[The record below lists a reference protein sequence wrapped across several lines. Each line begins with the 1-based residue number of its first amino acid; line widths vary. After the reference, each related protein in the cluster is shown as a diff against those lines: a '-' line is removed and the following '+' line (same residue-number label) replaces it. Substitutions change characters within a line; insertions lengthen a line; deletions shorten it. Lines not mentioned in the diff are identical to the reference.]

1 MGTLLQDLKYGL
13 RMLAK
18 NPGFTAVAVIT
29 LALGIGANTAV
40 FSSMNAMLFR
50 PFSFKDLGRVVAVW
64 ETVPAQGLQHASV
77 APANF
82 REWAERSRTLELLT
96 ATHGWDSNLTG
107 DGLADRLEG
116 FQVTPNFFRLAGI
129 APELGRALTAEDFEP
144 GHEAVLVLSHGF
156 WQRRLGGDP
165 EVVGRSLLLDGHR
178 TTVVGIMP
186 AEFDYPIGAEAWAP
200 LDLSAAAADR
210 SNHYLVV
217 MGRLKAGASRSQAQA
232 ELETVAAGLEAQ
244 FPDTNAGHS
253 VRVVGLVEDLVAGSK
268 QFLMVLSGAAAFV
281 LLLACANV
289 ANLQLARTL
298 ARQKEIATRLALGAD
313 RWKITRQ
320 LLIESVFVAIL
331 GGVAG
336 SLAAAWGIDIL
347 RRDIPPF
354 IVQHVAGLKHLGVD
368 ATVLAFT
375 FAVALLSGILAGLAP
390 AWLVTRSNLQLAL
403 QKGER
408 GSSSSSGHRPLRNAL
423 VVFEFAL
430 AGILLVGAVVMVNGF
445 RELLNRHLGYDRTR
459 VLTFR
464 TTLPESKYR
473 DSNQVR
479 GYYDRVV
486 QALQDLPGVEAAG
499 TVSSLPS
506 GWGWNQTQYRGDG
519 QPPARPG
526 EMRLTISQSA
536 SPGLFAALHLPLL
549 SGRVL
554 TAQDGPD
561 APPVTVFSESLARR
575 VWPGGDAVGKRIKLG
590 DEAGQE
596 PWRTVVGVVGDIRQS
611 PFDQEFHPTTYVPF
625 AQMPQTSSG
634 VVVRTSGDPLALAA
648 AARAAVRSV
657 DPDVPAFDLRTLEQ
671 LISDNV
677 SGVESSA
684 RLMLAFGAIALILAA
699 AGVFALMSYSVR
711 QQTHDIGVR
720 MALGARSTSILWL
733 VLGHALKLTIIGL
746 AIGLAGAAAVTRVT
760 SSLLFGILHLDALTA
775 AGVAAL
781 LVIAAVLAAYLPARR
796 ATKVDPMV
804 ALRYE

>member
-1 MGTLLQDLKYGL
+1 
-13 RMLAK
+13 
-18 NPGFTAVAVIT
+18 
-29 LALGIGANTAV
+29 
-40 FSSMNAMLFR
+40 
-50 PFSFKDLGRVVAVW
+50 
-64 ETVPAQGLQHASV
+64 
-77 APANF
+77 
-82 REWAERSRTLELLT
+82 
-96 ATHGWDSNLTG
+96 
-107 DGLADRLEG
+107 
-116 FQVTPNFFRLAGI
+116 
-129 APELGRALTAEDFEP
+129 
-144 GHEAVLVLSHGF
+144 
-156 WQRRLGGDP
+156 
-165 EVVGRSLLLDGHR
+165 
-178 TTVVGIMP
+178 
-186 AEFDYPIGAEAWAP
+186 
-200 LDLSAAAADR
+200 
-210 SNHYLVV
+210 
-217 MGRLKAGASRSQAQA
+217 
-232 ELETVAAGLEAQ
+232 
-244 FPDTNAGHS
+244 
-253 VRVVGLVEDLVAGSK
+253 
-268 QFLMVLSGAAAFV
+268 
-281 LLLACANV
+281 
-289 ANLQLARTL
+289 
-298 ARQKEIATRLALGAD
+298 
-313 RWKITRQ
+313 
-320 LLIESVFVAIL
+320 
-331 GGVAG
+331 
-336 SLAAAWGIDIL
+336 
-347 RRDIPPF
+347 
-354 IVQHVAGLKHLGVD
+354 
-368 ATVLAFT
+368 
-375 FAVALLSGILAGLAP
+375 
-390 AWLVTRSNLQLAL
+390 
-403 QKGER
+403 
-408 GSSSSSGHRPLRNAL
+408 
-423 VVFEFAL
+423 
-430 AGILLVGAVVMVNGF
+430 
-445 RELLNRHLGYDRTR
+445 
-459 VLTFR
+459 
-464 TTLPESKYR
+464 
-473 DSNQVR
+473 
-479 GYYDRVV
+479 
-486 QALQDLPGVEAAG
+486 
-499 TVSSLPS
+499 
-506 GWGWNQTQYRGDG
+506 
-519 QPPARPG
+519 
-526 EMRLTISQSA
+526 MRLTISQSA

-561 APPVTVFSESLARR
+561 APPVTVISESLARR